1 MIRKATRDDRAQAA
15 VLIYDAIHDIANALT
30 GETEDPKVLQQLEAF
45 YCQEMNR
52 LSYHNCLVK
61 SVDNQAVGIV
71 IAYHGKDAQQLDE
84 PIVEHLKG
92 KNSGCEPVI
101 DQEAD
106 EDDFYID
113 TVSVNPQFSGRGF
126 GTELLNAA
134 VDWACQLGYST
145 VSLNV
150 EENNFNARRLYE
162 RLGFEYEKEIM
173 INNHVYAYLVKRI

>member
-1 MIRKATRDDRAQAA
+1 MIRKATKTDREQAS

-30 GETEDPKVLQQLEAF
+30 GEHEDQKVLQQLGAF

-52 LSYHNCLVK
+52 LSYHNCLIK

-71 IAYHGKDAQQLDE
+71 IAYHGKDAQQLDA
-84 PIVEHLKG
+84 PIAAHLQN
-92 KNSGCEPVI
+92 KNPDKVPVI

-134 VDWACQLGYST
+134 VDLASQLGYST

-150 EENNFNARRLYE
+150 EENNQKARRLYE
-162 RLGFEYEKEIM
+162 RLGFMYKKEIM
-173 INNHVYAYLVKRI
+173 INNHVYAYLVKQI